1 MQLLW
6 PFSVLDFPKPFS
18 NEHFGLVCPS
28 SYTSFLSSLSSFC
41 WKSREEASMDW
52 RQIGKRAV
60 VDDLYPSDSWM
71 ASLGFPRHF
80 HAAWPQLKAWS
91 SCWNQLIPSCF
102 WLPLGSPIWDTDG
115 NLTCSPTSTLLG
127 LLPEHLS
134 HLSFS
139 FLVKRLVY
147 HQLCLE
153 SYIYP
158 TPCDTS

>member
-71 ASLGFPRHF
+71 ASLGSPRHF

-158 TPCDTS
+158 TPWDTS